1 MTAHAHDITTDEI
14 AKKAFKTIEETSQN
28 AVNEMRTLIWQLK
41 PVGLEHGLVQALN
54 QYAQILNIKLT
65 INVEGIIS
73 LSNIVEENVY
83 RILQECINNTKNM
96 LKLIQCILF

>member
-1 MTAHAHDITTDEI
+1 
-14 AKKAFKTIEETSQN
+14 
-28 AVNEMRTLIWQLK
+28 MRTLIWQLK

-73 LSNIVEENVY
+73 LSNIVEE
-83 RILQECINNTKNM
+83 RL
-96 LKLIQCILF
+96 

>member
-1 MTAHAHDITTDEI
+1 MKLR
-14 AKKAFKTIEETSQN
+14 KKLLRQLKKQVKN

>member
-1 MTAHAHDITTDEI
+1 LTC
-14 AKKAFKTIEETSQN
+14 FFN
-28 AVNEMRTLIWQLK
+28 TLIWQLK

-73 LSNIVEENVY
+73 LSNIVEEFAHIDLMPAPNHAQDLLV
-83 RILQECINNTKNM
+83 
-96 LKLIQCILF
+96 

>member
-1 MTAHAHDITTDEI
+1 M
-14 AKKAFKTIEETSQN
+14 
-28 AVNEMRTLIWQLK
+28 VW
-41 PVGLEHGLVQALN
+41 QALN

-83 RILQECINNTKNM
+83 RILQECINNTKT
-96 LKLIQCILF
+96 C

>member
-1 MTAHAHDITTDEI
+1 
-14 AKKAFKTIEETSQN
+14 
-28 AVNEMRTLIWQLK
+28 MRTLIWQLK
-41 PVGLEHGLVQALN
+41 PVGLEHGLCALN